1 MRTGQ
6 PPGTGFRMGTGM
18 GTGMGAAPGTA
29 SGRQVLTTAR
39 PGTGAMGDN
48 GARPMT
54 SMKGAG

>member
-18 GTGMGAAPGTA
+18 GGAAPGTA